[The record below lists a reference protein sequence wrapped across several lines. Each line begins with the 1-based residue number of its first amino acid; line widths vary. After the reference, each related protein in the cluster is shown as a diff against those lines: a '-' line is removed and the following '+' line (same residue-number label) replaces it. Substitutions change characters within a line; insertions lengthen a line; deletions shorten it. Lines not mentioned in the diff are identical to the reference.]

1 MTSIE
6 LFTCPLPCLL
16 ATDYSLYGT
25 WAAQVVSNK
34 FIFKGGQILRLDR

>member
-16 ATDYSLYGT
+16 ATDNSFYGT
-25 WAAQVVSNK
+25 WAAQV
-34 FIFKGGQILRLDR
+34 KGGQILRLDR